1 MGASVAH
8 VFVMILIYIFSND
21 DEYSTVDYYVVC
33 RTYGDLGTFD
43 GALLY
48 IHVNDDILVQTEISI
63 CVEIF
68 DVKI

>member
-21 DEYSTVDYYVVC
+21 DEYSTADYYVVC

-48 IHVNDDILVQTEISI
+48 MYM
-63 CVEIF
+63 
-68 DVKI
+68 